1 MKQCFTTQEVAVS
14 SYVSTTSIPPV
25 LTTEGREVLQARL
38 DGAYRRLERIDEELG
53 NERDE
58 SLIAERRQLR
68 QQIDELA
75 PLLRDAVSPAD
86 VIDDPTIVELGDEVE
101 VEFPDGSRE
110 TFLVVHPM
118 EAGIDEQRTSAEAP
132 VANAV
137 LGHREGDRV
146 TVTSP
151 AGVYH
156 CTIVRRSRSG

>member
-1 MKQCFTTQEVAVS
+1 MKQCFMTQEVAVS
-14 SYVSTTSIPPV
+14 SNVSTTSIPLV
-25 LTTEGREVLQARL
+25 LTAKGREVLQARL
-38 DGAYRRLERIDEELG
+38 DGALRRLERIEDELR

-58 SLIAERRQLR
+58 SLIAEQRQLR
-68 QQIDELA
+68 QQVDELG
-75 PLLRDAVSPAD
+75 PVLRDAVSPSE

-110 TFLVVHPM
+110 RFLVVHPL

-132 VANAV
+132 VADAV

-156 CTIVRRSRSG
+156 CTIRRRRRSG